1 MLKRG
6 YGCALTSER
15 VELQLGEDFKHTHS
29 SRRTLRLSETTRT
42 HSRHGDCHSISVLSY
57 QDLPL
62 RMIAPSYTMKRTSG
76 TTADYWE
83 FFKDRGILR
92 RVSKRRR
99 ALLFVREQRMLPSGI
114 SLDDLAGERRTVVQ
128 LPSGELRE
136 LQDLLLVR
144 ESDKGSS

>member
-1 MLKRG
+1 
-6 YGCALTSER
+6 
-15 VELQLGEDFKHTHS
+15 
-29 SRRTLRLSETTRT
+29 
-42 HSRHGDCHSISVLSY
+42 
-57 QDLPL
+57 
-62 RMIAPSYTMKRTSG
+62 MKRTSG
-76 TTADYWE
+76 GHTDYWE
-83 FFKDRGILR
+83 FFQDRGILR

-99 ALLFVREQRMLPSGI
+99 ALLCVREQRMLPSGI